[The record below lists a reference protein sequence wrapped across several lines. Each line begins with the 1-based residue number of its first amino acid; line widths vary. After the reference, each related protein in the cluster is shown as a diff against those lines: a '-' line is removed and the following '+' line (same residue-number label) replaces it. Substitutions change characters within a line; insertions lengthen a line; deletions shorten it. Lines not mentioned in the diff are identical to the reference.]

1 MEGGIQTLVWLAV
14 AIAATVYLYRRA
26 ATRFGPHDFSANGVV
41 VGRAKQFDN
50 RSLTLILE
58 QLDAALARL
67 NVVSQSIAQNLGA
80 LQEQRSTDW
89 SRSLSLAYGAG
100 DKPPAAGDGAK
111 GDGQSN
117 KQADGSADKADG
129 GAAAKRNSPAASP
142 PQGFAPQFA
151 SAAGDAL
158 TEQMSLAYQIVNLN
172 ERALSDRL
180 WGEGSRLQVV
190 LGFQVSINPPS
201 WAKDCAAVV
210 EVEVKVPDG
219 VQPISVVAMIPQEK
233 TYNVATLSSI
243 SDSLDGS
250 VVSALWRAG
259 ASIGRRRNDIFSRRK
274 ARSTPF
280 PTSPAPA
287 GRRSRSPRPCSRKRG
302 WRRSAAPISAFT
314 GRVICASPTPTE
326 HRARARAH
334 AHIPQ
339 PPGPGERRQ
348 TVT

>member
-1 MEGGIQTLVWLAV
+1 MPPAAVPWRQFGDWLLALWRAFSLWVLELWRGFTLWLAELGRAFGPWWVEYRLWFWLAV

-80 LQEQRSTDW
+80 SQEQRSTDW

-129 GAAAKRNSPAASP
+129 GAAAKRDSPAASP
-142 PQGFAPQFA
+142 PQGFVPQFA

-158 TEQMSLAYQIVNLN
+158 TEQMNLAYQIVNLRILN

-201 WAKDCAAVV
+201 WAKD
-210 EVEVKVPDG
+210 
-219 VQPISVVAMIPQEK
+219 
-233 TYNVATLSSI
+233 SSI
-243 SDSLDGS
+243 SVEG
-250 VVSALWRAG
+250 V
-259 ASIGRRRNDIFSRRK
+259 
-274 ARSTPF
+274 
-280 PTSPAPA
+280 
-287 GRRSRSPRPCSRKRG
+287 
-302 WRRSAAPISAFT
+302 
-314 GRVICASPTPTE
+314 
-326 HRARARAH
+326 
-334 AHIPQ
+334 
-339 PPGPGERRQ
+339 PG
-348 TVT
+348 